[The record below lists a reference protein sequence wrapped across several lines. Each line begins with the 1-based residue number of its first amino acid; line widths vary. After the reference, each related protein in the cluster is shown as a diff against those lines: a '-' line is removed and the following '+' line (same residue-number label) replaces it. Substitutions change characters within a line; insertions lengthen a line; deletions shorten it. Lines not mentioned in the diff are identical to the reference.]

1 MFTFIIKY
9 IIMNYGKWSRVSLK
23 GFCVTLIINSW
34 LLPSKEEINYE
45 LYKI

>member
-23 GFCVTLIINSW
+23 GFCTAPMNQ
-34 LLPSKEEINYE
+34 LLATSFKGGN
-45 LYKI
+45 